1 MRLVDAASPTFARHE
16 TFHPRYGWFRKA
28 YKAAAD
34 NPYVFTQENAPVE
47 LGVGKNMV
55 RAIRYWGLAAK
66 LIVEDPKAPNRRV
79 KGCVPTRIGHAIFD
93 ESGWDPY
100 MEDPGTLW
108 LLHWLLLAPQSRL
121 PVWWLAFNEF
131 AAVEFTDDD
140 LETAISTQVGA
151 VSQWASP
158 SPSSLK
164 KDVSALL
171 RTYAPQERA
180 RGAAIDDVLNCPLRE
195 LNLISNSV
203 DADRRRFTLG
213 TKPTL
218 PPEIATYAVLDWI
231 SRTSSGSST
240 ATLSR
245 LTNDAGSPGR
255 AFKLSET
262 ELLAFLEPCVEAAED
277 LALTTATGVVQ
288 LAWSENPAVVAPR
301 LLDSYF
307 GVPQTGARAGYDGD
321 DPVDDD
327 LIEDL
332 GYGRDPRSVIRRLH
346 EPAALQL
353 GAA

>member
-1 MRLVDAASPTFARHE
+1 MRLVDAALPTFAKHE
-16 TFHPRYGWFRKA
+16 TFHPRFGWFRKA

-55 RAIRYWGLAAK
+55 RAIRFWGLAVK
-66 LIVEDPKAPNRRV
+66 LIVEDPKAPNRRS

-108 LLHWLLLAPQSRL
+108 LLHWLLLAPLSRL
-121 PVWWLAFNEF
+121 PVWWLVFNEF

-140 LETAISTQVGA
+140 LEIAISTRIGA
-151 VSQWASP
+151 VSEWRGP

-171 RTYAPQERA
+171 RTYAPQR
-180 RGAAIDDVLNCPLRE
+180 RSHGKAIDDVLNCPLRE
-195 LNLISNSV
+195 LNLISSSV

-213 TKPTL
+213 PKPTL
-218 PPEIATYAVLDWI
+218 PSEIATYAMLDWI
-231 SRTSSGSST
+231 ARTNTGSST

-245 LTNDAGSPGR
+245 LANDPGSPGR
-255 AFKLSET
+255 AFKLAEA
-262 ELLAFLEPCVEAAED
+262 ELLTLLEPCVQATEE
-277 LALTTATGVVQ
+277 LTLTTPAGVVQ

-301 LLDSYF
+301 LLDRYF
-307 GVPQTGARAGYDGD
+307 GVPQIGVLAGYEGD
-321 DPVDDD
+321 QPVDDD

-332 GYGRDPRSVIRRLH
+332 GYGRDPHSVIRRLQ
-346 EPAALQL
+346 EPAALQVGVL
-353 GAA
+353 

>member
-1 MRLVDAASPTFARHE
+1 MRLVEAASPTFAKHE

-55 RAIRYWGLAAK
+55 RAIRFWGLAAK
-66 LIVEDPKAPNRRV
+66 LIVDDPKAPNRRA
-79 KGCVPTRIGHAIFD
+79 KGCVPTRIGHAIFN

-131 AAVEFTDDD
+131 AAIEFSDDD
-140 LETAISTQVGA
+140 LEIAISTQIGTVPEWRG
-151 VSQWASP
+151 P

-171 RTYAPQERA
+171 RTYAPHR
-180 RGAAIDDVLNCPLRE
+180 RSHGKAIDDVLNCPLRE
-195 LNLISNSV
+195 LNLISSSV
-203 DADRRRFTLG
+203 DADRCRFTLG
-213 TKPTL
+213 PKPTL
-218 PPEIATYAVLDWI
+218 PSEIATYAMLDWI
-231 SRTSSGSST
+231 ARTNTGSST

-245 LTNDAGSPGR
+245 LANDPGSPGR
-255 AFKLSET
+255 AFKLAEA
-262 ELLAFLEPCVEAAED
+262 ELLTLLEPCVESTEE
-277 LALTTATGVVQ
+277 LTLTTPAGVVQ
-288 LAWSENPAVVAPR
+288 LAWSENPAIVAPR
-301 LLDSYF
+301 LLDRYF
-307 GVPQTGARAGYDGD
+307 GVPQTGVLAGYEGNE
-321 DPVDDD
+321 PVDDD

-332 GYGRDPRSVIRRLH
+332 GYGRDPHSVIRRLQ
-346 EPAALQL
+346 EPATLQVGML
-353 GAA
+353 

>member
-1 MRLVDAASPTFARHE
+1 MRLVDAALPTFARHE

-34 NPYVFTQENAPVE
+34 NPYVFTQEDAPVE

-55 RAIRYWGLAAK
+55 RSIRFWGLAAK

-140 LETAISTQVGA
+140 LEIAISTQIGA

-171 RTYAPQERA
+171 RTYAPQERS
-180 RGAAIDDVLNCPLRE
+180 RGASIDDVLNCPLRE

-203 DADRRRFTLG
+203 DADQRRFTLG

-218 PPEIATYAVLDWI
+218 PPEIATYAMLDWI
-231 SRTSSGSST
+231 ARTNAGSST

-245 LTNDAGSPGR
+245 LANDPGSPGR
-255 AFKLSET
+255 AFKLTEA
-262 ELLAFLEPCVEAAED
+262 ELLALLEPCVEAAEE
-277 LALTTATGVVQ
+277 LSLTTPTGVVQ
-288 LAWSENPAVVAPR
+288 LAWSENPAIVAPR

-307 GVPQTGARAGYDGD
+307 GVPQIGVLAGYDGD
-321 DPVDDD
+321 EPVDDD

-332 GYGRDPRSVIRRLH
+332 GYGRDPHSVIRRLRQ
-346 EPAALQL
+346 PATLQVGAL
-353 GAA
+353 

>member
-1 MRLVDAASPTFARHE
+1 MRLVDAALPTFAKHE

-55 RAIRYWGLAAK
+55 RAIRFWGLAAK
-66 LIVEDPKAPNRRV
+66 LIVEDPKAPNRRA
-79 KGCVPTRIGHAIFD
+79 KGCVPTRIGHAIFG

-108 LLHWLLLAPQSRL
+108 LLHWLLLAPLSRL
-121 PVWWLAFNEF
+121 PVWWLVFNEF

-140 LETAISTQVGA
+140 LEIAISTQIGA
-151 VSQWASP
+151 VSEWRGP

-171 RTYAPQERA
+171 RTYAPQR
-180 RGAAIDDVLNCPLRE
+180 RSHGKAIDDVLNCPLRE
-195 LNLISNSV
+195 LNLISSSV

-213 TKPTL
+213 PKPTL
-218 PPEIATYAVLDWI
+218 PSEIATYAMLDWI
-231 SRTSSGSST
+231 ARTNTGSST

-245 LTNDAGSPGR
+245 LANDPGSPGR
-255 AFKLSET
+255 AFKLAEA
-262 ELLAFLEPCVEAAED
+262 ELLTLLEPCVESTEE
-277 LALTTATGVVQ
+277 LALTTPTGVVQ
-288 LAWSENPAVVAPR
+288 LAWSENPAKVAPR
-301 LLDSYF
+301 LLDRYF
-307 GVPQTGARAGYDGD
+307 GVPQIGVLAGYEGD
-321 DPVDDD
+321 ESVDDD

-332 GYGRDPRSVIRRLH
+332 GYGRDPHSVIRRLQ
-346 EPAALQL
+346 EPATLQVGVL
-353 GAA
+353 

>member
-1 MRLVDAASPTFARHE
+1 MRLVDAALPTFARHE

-28 YKAAAD
+28 YKAAAGD
-34 NPYVFTQENAPVE
+34 PHVFTQANAPVE

-55 RAIRYWGLAAK
+55 RAIRFWGLAAK
-66 LIVEDPKAPNRRV
+66 LIVEDPKANRRV
-79 KGCVPTRIGHAIFD
+79 KGCVPTRIGHAIFG

-140 LETAISTQVGA
+140 LETAISTQIGA
-151 VSQWASP
+151 VSQWSTP
-158 SPSSLK
+158 NPSSLK

-171 RTYAPQERA
+171 RTYAPQERS
-180 RGAAIDDVLNCPLRE
+180 RGTAIDDVLNCPLRE
-195 LNLISNSV
+195 LNLINNSV
-203 DADRRRFTLG
+203 DADQRRFTLG

-218 PPEIATYAVLDWI
+218 PPEIAAYAMLDWI
-231 SRTSSGSST
+231 ARTNSGGST

-245 LTNDAGSPGR
+245 LTNDAGSPGQ
-255 AFKLSET
+255 AFKLSEA
-262 ELLAFLEPCVEAAED
+262 ELLALLEPCVETAEE
-277 LALTTATGVVQ
+277 LALTTPTGVVQ
-288 LAWSENPAVVAPR
+288 LAWSEEPAIIAPR

-307 GVPQTGARAGYDGD
+307 GVPQIGVVAGCDGD
-321 DPVDDD
+321 EPVDDD

-332 GYGRDPRSVIRRLH
+332 GYGRDQDSVIRRLH
-346 EPAALQL
+346 EPASLQVGAL
-353 GAA
+353 

>member
-1 MRLVDAASPTFARHE
+1 MRLVEAASPTFARHE

-28 YKAAAD
+28 YKAATD

-55 RAIRYWGLAAK
+55 RAIRFWGLAAK
-66 LIVEDPKAPNRRV
+66 LIVEDPKAPNPRA

-108 LLHWLLLAPQSRL
+108 LLHWLLLAPPSRL
-121 PVWWLAFNEF
+121 PVWWLVFNEF

-140 LETAISTQVGA
+140 LVIAISTQIGA
-151 VSQWASP
+151 VSEWRAP

-171 RTYAPQERA
+171 RTYAPQR
-180 RGAAIDDVLNCPLRE
+180 RSHGKAIDDALNCPLGE
-195 LNLISNSV
+195 LNLISSSV

-213 TKPTL
+213 PKPTL
-218 PPEIATYAVLDWI
+218 PSEIATYAMLDWI
-231 SRTSSGSST
+231 ARTNTGSST

-245 LTNDAGSPGR
+245 LANDPGSPGR
-255 AFKLSET
+255 AFKLAEA
-262 ELLAFLEPCVEAAED
+262 ELLTLLEPCVEATEE
-277 LALTTATGVVQ
+277 LALTTPAGVVQ

-301 LLDSYF
+301 LLDRYF
-307 GVPQTGARAGYDGD
+307 GVPQIGVLAGYEGD
-321 DPVDDD
+321 EPVDDD

-332 GYGRDPRSVIRRLH
+332 GYGRDPHSVIRRLQ
-346 EPAALQL
+346 EPAALQVGVL
-353 GAA
+353 

>member
-1 MRLVDAASPTFARHE
+1 MRLVDAALPTFARHE

-55 RAIRYWGLAAK
+55 RAIRFWGLAAK
-66 LIVEDPKAPNRRV
+66 LIVEDPKAPNPRV
-79 KGCVPTRIGHAIFD
+79 KGCVPTQIGHAIFD

-108 LLHWLLLAPQSRL
+108 LLHWLLLAPPSRL
-121 PVWWLAFNEF
+121 PAWWLAFNEF

-140 LETAISTQVGA
+140 LETAISTQIGA
-151 VSQWASP
+151 VSQWTTP

-171 RTYAPQERA
+171 RSYAPQERS

-195 LNLISNSV
+195 LNLLSSSV

-213 TKPTL
+213 PKPTL
-218 PPEIATYAVLDWI
+218 PPEIATYAMLDWI
-231 SRTSSGSST
+231 ARTDTGSST
-240 ATLSR
+240 STLSR
-245 LTNDAGSPGR
+245 LANDPGSPGR
-255 AFKLSET
+255 AFKLTEA
-262 ELLAFLEPCVEAAED
+262 ELLALLEPCVEATGE
-277 LALTTATGVVQ
+277 LALTTPTGVVQ
-288 LAWSENPAVVAPR
+288 LAWSESPATVAPKLLDRYFDVAQIGVVA
-301 LLDSYF
+301 
-307 GVPQTGARAGYDGD
+307 GYQGD
-321 DPVDDD
+321 EPVDDD

-332 GYGRDPRSVIRRLH
+332 GCGRDPDSVIRRLR
-346 EPAALQL
+346 EPATLQVGAL
-353 GAA
+353 

>member
-28 YKAAAD
+28 YKAAAN
-34 NPYVFTQENAPVE
+34 NPYVFTQEDAPVE

-55 RAIRYWGLAAK
+55 RAIRFWGLAAK

-131 AAVEFTDDD
+131 AAVEFKDND
-140 LETAISTQVGA
+140 LESAISTQIGA
-151 VSQWASP
+151 VSQWACP
-158 SPSSLK
+158 SPSSLT

-171 RTYAPQERA
+171 RTYAPQERS

-203 DADRRRFTLG
+203 DADRHRFTLG

-218 PPEIATYAVLDWI
+218 PPEIATYAMLDWI
-231 SRTSSGSST
+231 ARTNSGSST

-245 LTNDAGSPGR
+245 LANDPGSPGR
-255 AFKLSET
+255 AFKLSEA
-262 ELLAFLEPCVEAAED
+262 ELLALLEPCVEAEEE
-277 LALTTATGVVQ
+277 LALTTPTGVVQ
-288 LAWSENPAVVAPR
+288 IAWSENPAVVAPR

-307 GVPQTGARAGYDGD
+307 GVPQIGVLAGSDGD
-321 DPVDDD
+321 ESVDDD

-332 GYGRDPRSVIRRLH
+332 GYGRHPGSVIRRLH
-346 EPAALQL
+346 EPAALRL